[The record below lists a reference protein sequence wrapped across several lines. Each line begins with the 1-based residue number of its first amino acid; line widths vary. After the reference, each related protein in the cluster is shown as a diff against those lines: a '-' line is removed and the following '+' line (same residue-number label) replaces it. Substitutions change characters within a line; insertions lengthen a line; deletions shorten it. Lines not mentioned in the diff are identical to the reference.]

1 MPSFPLGSFTW
12 VPADSY
18 NYIDIYTAQAHCA
31 TKRESPARVL
41 ESSKLLKQKKVLL
54 DVKKSKK
61 KKKRANH
68 YDELCLQYQY
78 AQQWLNKRNSQVSV
92 RLTKS
97 ELKVSVAYSH
107 THTLTYIRS
116 LSKPAH
122 SHTLILT
129 LLHLFTHIAITLSR
143 VSFTMSDTIGVF
155 IAVFTCLRARN
166 VVYLSLH
173 FT

>member
-107 THTLTYIRS
+107 THSHTHIYPITLKTCTFTHSDTYTLT
-116 LSKPAH
+116 
-122 SHTLILT
+122 LT
-129 LLHLFTHIAITLSR
+129 HLHCHHIITSE
-143 VSFTMSDTIGVF
+143 FY
-155 IAVFTCLRARN
+155 N
-166 VVYLSLH
+166 E
-173 FT
+173 